1 MGTGEEEFFRGAVVR
16 QASSQRK
23 KGKGAD
29 MHGTGYAHQNDAAI
43 RGYTHPDSAIR
54 EGGIVRE
61 QENRSMSRE
70 SFDLHWLLG
79 HELRAAARY
88 RRFVALVM
96 VGSSNSDEGRLRF
109 LQGNIRDSDELFD
122 MGGYS
127 AVVMTE
133 TDARGCEAALE
144 RFRKTTVAESDLFF
158 ATGVFPGDEGRP
170 RELVATV
177 RRRLREVSETRQPRH
192 DSAR

>member
-1 MGTGEEEFFRGAVVR
+1 
-16 QASSQRK
+16 
-23 KGKGAD
+23 
-29 MHGTGYAHQNDAAI
+29 
-43 RGYTHPDSAIR
+43 
-54 EGGIVRE
+54 
-61 QENRSMSRE
+61 MSRE